1 MEPASADQS
10 EPGTAEDLLEVV
22 PVQPDEAPG
31 PEGGDL
37 HHRLPLSADQQAGA
51 QQVLRA
57 EETEN
62 SLQQLRSGQNLSH
75 RHLSTLELSPADC
88 SL

>member
-37 HHRLPLSADQQAGA
+37 HHGPPLSADQEAGA
-51 QQVLRA
+51 QQVLRTEEA
-57 EETEN
+57 EY
-62 SLQQLRSGQNLSH
+62 SLQQLRGGQNPSH
-75 RHLSTLELSPADC
+75 GRGIRLHLSKELKF
-88 SL
+88 